1 MTKYHVILTDECGD
15 EFSVE
20 IEASDRDDA
29 WDTVQMDY
37 PECGVV
43 TVVESGGYRI
53 EAMNRT
59 FNQMWGEDDDDF
71 RDDRL
76 SQKDKQ
82 TNDRLDMGRNVAGE
96 WLGFM

>member
-1 MTKYHVILTDECGD
+1 MRKYHVILTKSLLGCTCADECGD

-37 PECGVV
+37 PESSVV
-43 TVVESGGYRI
+43 AVMESRGYRA

-59 FNQMWGEDDDDF
+59 FNQVWED
-71 RDDRL
+71 
-76 SQKDKQ
+76 
-82 TNDRLDMGRNVAGE
+82 
-96 WLGFM
+96 